1 MERSSTWSSGSSFL
15 RANQRGNRNTIFW
28 IDVSLIIIF
37 NHKNN
42 FSFCTLPCCLAYIS
56 LIFSYPWIEFGYTQ
70 DIFVHQFMNAFS
82 PFLYGLYN
90 PFVSCCLQCHEFDKF
105 LSSEVCHLL
114 SVSFALGSEGLLKS
128 RQSYYLIIIYYILKN
143 LSIY

>member
-56 LIFSYPWIEFGYTQ
+56 LIFSYPWIEFGNTQ
-70 DIFVHQFMNAFS
+70 RQNIFGHEFMNAFS
-82 PFLYGLYN
+82 PFFKSLCNL
-90 PFVSCCLQCHEFDKF
+90 FVSCCLHYVMNLISFCLQKF
-105 LSSEVCHLL
+105 MLSCLQYQVMRTRNYC
-114 SVSFALGSEGLLKS
+114 
-128 RQSYYLIIIYYILKN
+128 I
-143 LSIY
+143 